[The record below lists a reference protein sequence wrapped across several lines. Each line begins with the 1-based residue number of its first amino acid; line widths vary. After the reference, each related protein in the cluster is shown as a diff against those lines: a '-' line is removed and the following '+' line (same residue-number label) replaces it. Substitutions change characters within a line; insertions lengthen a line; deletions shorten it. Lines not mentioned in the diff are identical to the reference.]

1 MREGIEVD
9 VSDILL
15 QRKVPIGEPIAGN
28 IAVSV
33 HAKGGVIG
41 ELMELTSL
49 EASAEEKD
57 PQEKKL
63 DELEKADLDDA
74 DNGKKDVGTQREN
87 KIVLEV

>member
-1 MREGIEVD
+1 MEVD

-15 QRKVPIGEPIAGN
+15 QRKVMIGAPIVGN

-33 HAKGGVIG
+33 PAKGGVIG

-87 KIVLEV
+87 KIVLVV